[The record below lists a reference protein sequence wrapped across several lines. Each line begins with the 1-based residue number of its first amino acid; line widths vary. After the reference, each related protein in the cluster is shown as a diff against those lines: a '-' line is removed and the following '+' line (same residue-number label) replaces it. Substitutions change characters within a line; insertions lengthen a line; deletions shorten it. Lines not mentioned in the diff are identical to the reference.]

1 VEITEVSESTP
12 RQSVSYKSTEV
23 TKAVEPNVD
32 LGNLLLEDFDPLDAD
47 QYKSNGSDYL
57 KEVARSNAQFL
68 VNKLWQLPTKR
79 VEDVIV
85 AVLPKPTTILPREK
99 EVPKIKPTTKWQEY
113 AKMKGI
119 QNRKK
124 GRMVWD
130 DESKSWKPAWGYK
143 RANNAEDD
151 WLVEIPDQKDPYR
164 DYYGDLKEAKKE
176 RVAKNELQ
184 RLRNVARAAGGS
196 EVEGIG
202 LNIEKKSSKQVARQL
217 DRAKHATASLGKYA
231 EKIPK
236 EKPARNTGKKRK
248 FLPNEN
254 AIPKEKDKALEIWQ
268 RMESKRPKLDI
279 EKAVSSKVRVKK
291 NTADDDDEDEAPRKK
306 RKRGAGGSSGGA
318 GSSGGKPRK
327 GTKGSK
333 RKDKMHSFNKKKHAS
348 KNKRT

>member
-1 VEITEVSESTP
+1 
-12 RQSVSYKSTEV
+12 V

-47 QYKSNGSDYL
+47 QYKSNGEAYL
-57 KEVARSNAQFL
+57 KEVARNNAQFL

-99 EVPKIKPTTKWQEY
+99 EIPKTKPLTKWQEY

-119 QNRKK
+119 QNKKK

-130 DESKSWKPAWGYK
+130 EESKSWKPRWGYK

-151 WLVEIPDQKDPYR
+151 WLVQIPDQKDPYR
-164 DYYGDLKEAKKE
+164 DYYGDRKEAKKE

-184 RLRNVARAAGGS
+184 RLRNVGRTAGSS
-196 EVEGIG
+196 EVDGIG
-202 LNIEKKSSKQVARQL
+202 LNMEKKTSKEVARHL

-236 EKPARNTGKKRK
+236 EKPARDTGKKRK

-254 AIPKEKDKALEIWQ
+254 AIPREKDNSLKIWQ
-268 RMESKRPKLDI
+268 RMEAKRPKLDI
-279 EKAVSSKVRVKK
+279 EKAVSTKVRGKK
-291 NTADDDDEDEAPRKK
+291 NVADEDDEDEKPQK
-306 RKRGAGGSSGGA
+306 RKRSSGG
-318 GSSGGKPRK
+318 GGRGGGGGKGRK

-333 RKDKMHSFNKKKHAS
+333 RKDKMHSLNKKKHS
-348 KNKRT
+348 NKNKRM